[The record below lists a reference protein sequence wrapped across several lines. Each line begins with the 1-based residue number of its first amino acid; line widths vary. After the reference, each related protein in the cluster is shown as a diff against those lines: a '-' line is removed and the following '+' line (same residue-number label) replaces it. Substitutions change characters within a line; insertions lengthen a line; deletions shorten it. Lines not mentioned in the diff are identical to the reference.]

1 MRMFRGLSFGLIA
14 TGLGCTN
21 AVACY
26 SWSSQ
31 RTIFFPDVPPTIEA
45 PEIAQVT
52 VVELTDTSANRGIRQ
67 YDGYRT
73 SYAGLA
79 RIDRVIKGTIGDY
92 VIRLVAPTSSCDQPF
107 RVGETGIVIGKIR
120 HSTSNVPELMVLSES
135 FHERRLRER
144 SRLGAKP

>member
-1 MRMFRGLSFGLIA
+1 MFRSLSFGVFA
-14 TGLGCTN
+14 TGLVCTN
-21 AVACY
+21 AFACF
-26 SWSSQ
+26 SPSNQS
-31 RTIFFPDVPPTIEA
+31 TIFFRDVPPTIEA
-45 PEIAQVT
+45 SAIAQVT
-52 VVELTDTSANRGIRQ
+52 VVELTDTRANRGIGQ

-107 RVGETGIVIGKIR
+107 RVGETGIVIGNIR
-120 HSTSNVPELMVLSES
+120 HSTSNVPEFVALSES
-135 FHERRLRER
+135 FHERRLREQ